1 MVWSLLLFGRFF
13 AQRVCGFLFA
23 GRRGDDL
30 PAFGLQAF
38 EFFAHLSEDDVHV
51 VVALPRVFRANAV
64 DFSEDFVF
72 FHGL

>member
-1 MVWSLLLFGRFF
+1 MVLSLLLFGRFF
-13 AQRVCGFLFA
+13 AQSVCGFVFA
-23 GRRGDDL
+23 GRMGDDL

-51 VVALPRVFRANAV
+51 VVALPRVFRASAV

-72 FHGL
+72 LHGL